1 MVSMIDVKDQKKT
14 PEEKNATYEDDLDE
28 LTRLVDQI
36 GEEDCPVDQ
45 LESKVRRAAD
55 LIRSLR
61 ERLSA
66 TETTVREVLGDLEVE
81 DREGQ

>member
-1 MVSMIDVKDQKKT
+1 MIDVSSEKKT
-14 PEEKNATYEDDLDE
+14 TYEEDLEE

-45 LESKVRRAAD
+45 LEDKVRRAAD

-66 TETTVREVLGDLEVE
+66 TETTVQEVLSGIEGGAQE
-81 DREGQ
+81 DQ

>member
-1 MVSMIDVKDQKKT
+1 VSMIDVSS
-14 PEEKNATYEDDLDE
+14 EKIATYEEDLEE

-45 LESKVRRAAD
+45 LEDKVRRAAD

-61 ERLSA
+61 ERLST
-66 TETTVREVLGDLEVE
+66 TETTVQEVLGSIEVGAQE
-81 DREGQ
+81 DQ

>member
-1 MVSMIDVKDQKKT
+1 MSMIDVSSEKKT
-14 PEEKNATYEDDLDE
+14 TYEEDLEE

-45 LESKVRRAAD
+45 LEDKVRRAAD

-66 TETTVREVLGDLEVE
+66 TETTVQEVLSGIEGGAQE
-81 DREGQ
+81 DQ

>member
-1 MVSMIDVKDQKKT
+1 MMIDVNTENKT
-14 PEEKNATYEDDLDE
+14 TYEEDLEE

-45 LESKVRRAAD
+45 LEERVKRAAD

-61 ERLSA
+61 ERLSS
-66 TETTVREVLGDLEVE
+66 TETTVKEVLADLEGPERV
-81 DREGQ
+81 

>member
-1 MVSMIDVKDQKKT
+1 MSMIDVSS
-14 PEEKNATYEDDLDE
+14 EKIATYEEDLEE

-45 LESKVRRAAD
+45 LEDKVRRAAD

-61 ERLSA
+61 ERLST
-66 TETTVREVLGDLEVE
+66 TETTVQEVLGSIEVGAQE
-81 DREGQ
+81 DQ

>member
-1 MVSMIDVKDQKKT
+1 MSVIDVKDEKKT
-14 PEEKNATYEDDLDE
+14 PEKNNTTYEDDLDE

-61 ERLSA
+61 ERLAA

>member
-1 MVSMIDVKDQKKT
+1 MNELNTEKKT
-14 PEEKNATYEDDLDE
+14 TYEEDLEE

-45 LESKVRRAAD
+45 LEERVKRAAD

-61 ERLSA
+61 ERLSS
-66 TETTVREVLGDLEVE
+66 TETTVQEVLADLEGPE
-81 DREGQ
+81 AKND

>member
-1 MVSMIDVKDQKKT
+1 VSMIDVSSEKKT
-14 PEEKNATYEDDLDE
+14 TYEEDLEE

-45 LESKVRRAAD
+45 LEDKVRRAAD

-61 ERLSA
+61 ERLST
-66 TETTVREVLGDLEVE
+66 TETTVQEVLGSIEVGAQE
-81 DREGQ
+81 DQ

>member
-1 MVSMIDVKDQKKT
+1 MIDVSSENRT
-14 PEEKNATYEDDLDE
+14 TYEQDLEE

-45 LESKVRRAAD
+45 LEDRVRRAAD

-66 TETTVREVLGDLEVE
+66 TETTVREVLEELEVNSG
-81 DREGQ
+81 DQ

>member
-1 MVSMIDVKDQKKT
+1 MNELNTEKKT
-14 PEEKNATYEDDLDE
+14 TYEEDLEE

-45 LESKVRRAAD
+45 LEERVKRAAD

-61 ERLSA
+61 ERLSS
-66 TETTVREVLGDLEVE
+66 TETTVQEVLADLEGPE
-81 DREGQ
+81 A